1 MMNRN
6 SRSPHRRGVK
16 ATCAVIGAGAFAAL
30 TALSVAAGNH
40 PAPVSIYQASS
51 GDAPTYTTFSH
62 PSVPAMNL
70 GATATFTPPGTE
82 PATAMAAPGVKAAPY
97 SGG

>member
-1 MMNRN
+1 VINHDNGNR
-6 SRSPHRRGVK
+6 RRRGIK
-16 ATCAVIGAGAFAAL
+16 TTCAVIGAGAFAAL
-30 TALSVAAGNH
+30 AALGVAAGSH
-40 PAPVSIYQASS
+40 PAPAPSYRASS
-51 GDAPTYTTFSH
+51 GDAPTNTTYAQ

-82 PATAMAAPGVKAAPY
+82 APTSMAAPLIKAAPY